1 LKIILFIP
9 CFVDQLFPSV
19 GISAVRIF
27 EKLGHTVDFKEAIF
41 CCGQPLFN
49 GGYWEETRG
58 IATRVL
64 QALVGLDPVVVP
76 SGSCAAM
83 VKNFYP
89 ELFRK
94 TPQAEAA
101 VQLSQRVFEFSSFL
115 VDQLGVTDL
124 GSRFPAKVTFHDG

>member
-1 LKIILFIP
+1 MKINLFIP

-19 GISAVRIF
+19 GISVVRIF

-64 QALVGLDPVVVP
+64 ETLAGSDPVVVP

-83 VKNFYP
+83 VKNFTRS
-89 ELFRK
+89 FFGKRRK
-94 TPQAEAA
+94 PR
-101 VQLSQRVFEFSSFL
+101 LRFS
-115 VDQLGVTDL
+115 
-124 GSRFPAKVTFHDG
+124 